1 MKELDNLPDSV
12 GKKSSGI
19 RLLRFVLVLILFAAF
34 AGALLFSWKKLTS
47 SRKEARKETVQIP
60 VAKKNPEQDLT
71 FYKNLKD
78 KNESSGKKEGL
89 VGLIPPS
96 TSPPRPAEL
105 PPGNPLRRN
114 PPDERSLSPRF
125 TLQVASMRDH
135 QKALHLSER
144 LSKKGFPSYVIP
156 AEIPEKGT
164 YYRVRIGHYVTK
176 KSAEEVLEQLKQK
189 GEKEAII
196 AKENVMTRP
205 K

>member
-1 MKELDNLPDSV
+1 MKELDNLPDSAE
-12 GKKSSGI
+12 KKSPGI
-19 RLLRFVLVLILFAAF
+19 RFLRFVLVLVLFIAF

-47 SRKEARKETVQIP
+47 SRKEVKKETVQIP
-60 VAKKNPEQDLT
+60 VSKKPPEQDLT

-78 KNESSGKKEGL
+78 KNEFSGKREAL

-96 TSPPRPAEL
+96 TSPSRPPE
-105 PPGNPLRRN
+105 PSPGNSLKRN
-114 PPDERSLSPRF
+114 PPDDRSLSPRF

-135 QKALHLSER
+135 HKALHLSER
-144 LSKKGFPSYVIP
+144 LAKKGFPSYVIP

-164 YYRVRIGHYVTK
+164 YYRVRIGHYVTR
-176 KSAEEVLEQLKQK
+176 KSAEGVLEQLKQR

-196 AKENVMTRP
+196 AKENVMTRT